1 MTLICYIKL
10 DDFAQALVTSVS
22 TLLISPHIALLDRVH
37 GGAAGAAPRLRE
49 APAVGQ
55 GTHHAKLVWRV
66 LVPDDVV
73 PECV

>member
-1 MTLICYIKL
+1 MDGPFHCN
-10 DDFAQALVTSVS
+10 FAQALVTSVS
-22 TLLISPHIALLDRVH
+22 TLLRSPHVALLDRVH

-55 GTHHAKLVWRV
+55 RTHHAKLVGRV